1 MMRIDGCV
9 VIPARAIFNGD
20 RTMKRNRSSVHDCLI
35 GINASDATR
44 GMNGVVLEGV
54 QGRFSV

>member
-1 MMRIDGCV
+1 
-9 VIPARAIFNGD
+9 
-20 RTMKRNRSSVHDCLI
+20 MKRNRSSVHDCLI